1 MVSYLRY
8 ANQSATRNQPLDP
21 RLVQALGYLGPMGI
35 TAEVFSGGQDATGPN
50 RVGSHRHDHGGAGDI
65 RFYKD
70 GRALSWA
77 NPNDLPTFQ
86 DIVKQGKAAGITGFG
101 AGPGYMGEGTMHIG
115 FGSPGVWG
123 AGGKGANAPEWLRAA
138 YNGAAAGSLPAASV
152 PDVADGPKGQE
163 VYATPSQPIDN
174 TMVASTGGQG
184 GSGDPITSDMAAY
197 AMDGEKNIWERLS
210 GIGKALDDSI
220 PQAPSAGGSYGGQ
233 GGNMLAQVM
242 NQPNMGDTLLQRR
255 LAFLKR
261 A

>member
-77 NPNDLPTFQ
+77 NPSDLPAFQ
-86 DIVKQGKAAGITGFG
+86 EIVKQGKAAGITGFG
-101 AGPGYMGEGTMHIG
+101 AGPGYMGEGTMHVG

-138 YNGAAAGSLPAASV
+138 YNGSASGTLPAATV

-163 VYATPSQPIDN
+163 VYSPPSQPVDN
-174 TMVASTGGQG
+174 TMVASTGGPS
-184 GSGDPITSDMAAY
+184 GSVAVDQYNSLGDPNKKSPMQ
-197 AMDGEKNIWERLS
+197 GLFS
-210 GIGKALDDSI
+210 ALAEYPDAR
-220 PQAPSAGGSYGGQ
+220 PANLGP
-233 GGNMLAQVM
+233 
-242 NQPNMGDTLLQRR
+242 MGDARQSGGGLLELLANPHALTQLVKKQRG
-255 LAFLKR
+255 LLG
-261 A
+261 

>member
-77 NPNDLPTFQ
+77 NPNDLSTFQ

-101 AGPGYMGEGTMHIG
+101 AGPGYMGEGTMHVG

-138 YNGAAAGSLPAASV
+138 YNGAAAGSVPAATV

-163 VYATPSQPIDN
+163 VYAPTATPVDS
-174 TMVASTGGQG
+174 TMVASTGGPS
-184 GSGDPITSDMAAY
+184 GSVAVDQYNSLGDPNKKSPMQGLFSALAEYPDARPANLGPMGDA
-197 AMDGEKNIWERLS
+197 RQS
-210 GIGKALDDSI
+210 GGGLLELLGN
-220 PQAPSAGGSYGGQ
+220 PQALTQLVKKQRG
-233 GGNMLAQVM
+233 
-242 NQPNMGDTLLQRR
+242 LLG
-255 LAFLKR
+255 
-261 A
+261 